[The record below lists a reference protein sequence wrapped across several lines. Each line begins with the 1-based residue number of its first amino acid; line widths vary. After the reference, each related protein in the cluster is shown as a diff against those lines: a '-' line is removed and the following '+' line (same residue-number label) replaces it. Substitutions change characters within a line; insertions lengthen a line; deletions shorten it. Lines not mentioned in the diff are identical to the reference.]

1 MRLPPLHVRTPAA
14 HALVDVT
21 AEIRG
26 ALRAAGARDGV
37 LVVFVPH
44 TTAGVTIQENADPD
58 VQRDLL
64 LALENAVPARPTRGT
79 FHHAEGNSDAH
90 VKATLVGSSA
100 TVIVDGGEPV
110 LGTWQGI
117 YLCEF
122 DGPRQR
128 TVELKFIPDPVRPQA
143 PSPDYGG

>member
-1 MRLPPLHVRTPAA
+1 MRLAPLHVRTRSA
-14 HALVDVT
+14 HELVDVT
-21 AEIRG
+21 DEV
-26 ALRAAGARDGV
+26 RAAVRASRVREGL

-64 LALENAVPARPTRGT
+64 LALENAVPARPSQGAYR
-79 FHHAEGNSDAH
+79 HAEGNSDAH
-90 VKATLVGSSA
+90 VKASLVGSSA
-100 TVIVDGGEPV
+100 TVIVANGDLV

-122 DGPRQR
+122 DGPRAR
-128 TVELKFIPDPVRPQA
+128 TVELKLLADPVRPSA
-143 PSPDYGG
+143 A

>member
-1 MRLPPLHVRTPAA
+1 MRLAPLHVRTRAA
-14 HALVDVT
+14 HELVDVT
-21 AEIRG
+21 EEV
-26 ALRAAGARDGV
+26 RAAVRASRVRDGI

-64 LALENAVPARPTRGT
+64 LALERMVPRDAGWR
-79 FHHAEGNSDAH
+79 HAEGNADAH
-90 VKATLVGSSA
+90 VKASLVGSSQLVPVEA
-100 TVIVDGGEPV
+100 GELV

-122 DGPRQR
+122 DGP
-128 TVELKFIPDPVRPQA
+128 
-143 PSPDYGG
+143 